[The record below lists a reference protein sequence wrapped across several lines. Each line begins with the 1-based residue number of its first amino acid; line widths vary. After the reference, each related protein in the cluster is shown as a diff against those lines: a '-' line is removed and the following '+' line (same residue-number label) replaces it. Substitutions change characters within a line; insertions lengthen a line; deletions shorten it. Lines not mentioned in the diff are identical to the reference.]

1 MSFKTTQTN
10 STTSNIMDQAETV
23 RTLHT
28 PGLSSRILSNML
40 DSTDPSLFDL
50 TVTANGKDFLCHRAV
65 LSASSPVFSAM
76 FLSEMKEK
84 QTGHLNLPIIR
95 ADVFSAIR
103 LYLYG
108 QPLRVTQ
115 EIALPVSSFA
125 RSYQIGCPDLPDFL
139 DALLASALTLENIH
153 AVRAHADAHSA
164 YRLRR
169 HCDRFLA
176 ARMSQLHTS
185 SAFLACN
192 PEDAKAALKVSQT
205 HAVTRTAQHALQAAI
220 AWLSVESLTQSRIH
234 LLEEMLSI
242 VQVDQLSLPALV
254 RASREPMILTS
265 SVFQAKLLRAFAKKA
280 EQDLNFGH
288 APPKDSQQSQQEQ
301 SIPKINT
308 PSLAGIVRGP
318 ATSLLARSRAFQ
330 LDILSGEIVPQHHG
344 FYTTGRR
351 RTSNFAPFVHDRFSR
366 QHHGVGNRIAGYY
379 GRDSVSV
386 ERHFIEERDDSSDG
400 FDEFE

>member
-1 MSFKTTQTN
+1 
-10 STTSNIMDQAETV
+10 MDQPESI
-23 RTLHT
+23 RTFHT
-28 PGLSSRILSNML
+28 PGLSSRILSHML

-65 LSASSPVFSAM
+65 LSASSPVFRAM

-108 QPLRVTQ
+108 KPLRVTQ

-125 RSYQIGCPDLPDFL
+125 RSYQIGIPDLPDFL
-139 DALLASALTLENIH
+139 DALLASALTLENVH
-153 AVRAHADAHSA
+153 VVRSHADAHSA

-169 HCDRFLA
+169 HCDRYLA
-176 ARMSQLHTS
+176 TRMAKLHAS
-185 SAFLACN
+185 PAFLACN

-205 HAVTRTAQHALQAAI
+205 HGVTRTAQHALRAAV
-220 AWLSVESLTQSRIH
+220 AWLAVEPLTQSRMQ
-234 LLEEMLSI
+234 LLEEMLNI
-242 VQVDQLSLPALV
+242 IQVDQLSLTALV
-254 RASREPMILTS
+254 RASREPIILTS

-288 APPKDSQQSQQEQ
+288 APPKHPQQSQQKQ
-301 SIPKINT
+301 SMSTTTT

-318 ATSLLARSRAFQ
+318 GNSLMAGNRAFQ
-330 LDILSGEIVPQHHG
+330 LGILSGEIMPQHHE
-344 FYTTGRR
+344 FYSTGRR
-351 RTSNFAPFVHDRFSR
+351 RAGNFAPFVHDRFSR
-366 QHHGVGNRIAGYY
+366 QQHGMGSRMAEYY
-379 GRDSVSV
+379 GRDSVLV
-386 ERHFIEERDDSSDG
+386 ERHIDEERDASSL
-400 FDEFE
+400 DEYDHIER